1 MRIAREAALKWWG
14 KERMTQQKGSLN
26 YAFCQPDDTLP
37 GRLRQQLGKLV
48 YFMTIAGGKGCF
60 PLLNY
65 ADCYVGG
72 QWFGV
77 SRRVA
82 ELLLKMPDDCPKI
95 VSHFSQ
101 CFIPDESYFHTL
113 IGNMKSLRV
122 APGNHALFWRPGNS
136 GPDTLDEN
144 YLERL
149 IISGKYFARRFPLDA
164 EAPFRR
170 QVLQMIK
177 ASINGKPSDSE
188 TKE

>member
-1 MRIAREAALKWWG
+1 
-14 KERMTQQKGSLN
+14 
-26 YAFCQPDDTLP
+26 
-37 GRLRQQLGKLV
+37 
-48 YFMTIAGGKGCF
+48 
-60 PLLNY
+60 
-65 ADCYVGG
+65 
-72 QWFGV
+72 
-77 SRRVA
+77 
-82 ELLLKMPDDCPKI
+82 MPDDCPKI